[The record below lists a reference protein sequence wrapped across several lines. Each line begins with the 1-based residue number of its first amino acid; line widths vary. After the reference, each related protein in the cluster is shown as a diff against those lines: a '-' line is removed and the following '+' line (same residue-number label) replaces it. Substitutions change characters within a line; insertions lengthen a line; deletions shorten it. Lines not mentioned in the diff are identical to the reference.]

1 MAIRALTPVSG
12 SSPSSLSA
20 RADYNP
26 NPVNRETKPAE
37 SKFERLVFK
46 TRGRVV
52 FVRLEDIQYV
62 TAEGNYLRL
71 HLEKESYL
79 LRATMQSM
87 ENRVSPE
94 LFMRIH
100 RSTMVNLRFV
110 REMDMG
116 AALGESVVVLHSG
129 TRLNLSRGYRHR
141 LKNLITRWNS
151 SHTVNQP
158 SANGTS
164 PAPRP

>member
-12 SSPSSLSA
+12 NSLSSLSA
-20 RADYNP
+20 SRPDYNQP
-26 NPVNRETKPAE
+26 PVNREAKPAAD

-52 FVRLEDIQYV
+52 FVRLEDIQWV
-62 TAEGNYLRL
+62 SAEGNYLRL

-79 LRATMQSM
+79 LRATMASM
-87 ENRVSPE
+87 ENRVSPD

-110 REMDMG
+110 KEMDVG
-116 AALGESVVVLHSG
+116 AALGESVVVLQNG

-151 SHTVNQP
+151 GQP
-158 SANGTS
+158 AAGAQ
-164 PAPRP
+164 PAQS

>member
-1 MAIRALTPVSG
+1 MAIRALTPENGNSL
-12 SSPSSLSA
+12 SSLSPS
-20 RADYNP
+20 RHDYNP
-26 NPVNRETKPAE
+26 PTANREAKQSSE

-52 FVRLEDIQYV
+52 FVRLEDIQWV
-62 TAEGNYLRL
+62 SAEGNYLRL

-79 LRATMQSM
+79 LRATMASM
-87 ENRVSPE
+87 ENRVSPD

-110 REMDMG
+110 KEMDMG
-116 AALGESVVVLHSG
+116 AAPGESVVVLQNG

-151 SHTVNQP
+151 TQPTVDQRAQ
-158 SANGTS
+158 S
-164 PAPRP
+164 

>member
-1 MAIRALTPVSG
+1 MAIRALTPETGNSF
-12 SSPSSLSA
+12 SSLSPS
-20 RADYNP
+20 RQDFNST
-26 NPVNRETKPAE
+26 NNRDSKSD

-52 FVRLEDIQYV
+52 FVRLEDIQWV
-62 TAEGNYLRL
+62 SAEGNYLRL

-79 LRATMQSM
+79 LRATMASM
-87 ENRVSPE
+87 ENRVSPD

-110 REMDMG
+110 KEMDMG
-116 AALGESVVVLHSG
+116 AAPGESMVVLQNG

-151 SHTVNQP
+151 TQP
-158 SANGTS
+158 SADQRAQS
-164 PAPRP
+164 

>member
-12 SSPSSLSA
+12 SSLSSLSA
-20 RADYNP
+20 RPEFNP
-26 NPVNRETKPAE
+26 PLNRDTKPSTD

-52 FVRLEDIQYV
+52 FVRLEDIQWV

-79 LRATMQSM
+79 LRATMASL

-110 REMDMG
+110 KEMDMG
-116 AALGESVVVLHSG
+116 AALGESVVVLQNG

-151 SHTVNQP
+151 GQIAVNKTQ
-158 SANGTS
+158 S
-164 PAPRP
+164 

>member
-12 SSPSSLSA
+12 STLSSLSS
-20 RADYNP
+20 RPDFNQP
-26 NPVNRETKPAE
+26 PINRESKQSSD

-52 FVRLEDIQYV
+52 FVRLEDIQWV
-62 TAEGNYLRL
+62 SAEGNYLRL

-79 LRATMQSM
+79 LRATMASM
-87 ENRVSPE
+87 ENRVSPD

-110 REMDMG
+110 KEMDMG
-116 AALGESVVVLHSG
+116 AALGESVVVLQNG

-151 SHTVNQP
+151 GQPGQSQP
-158 SANGTS
+158 SQS
-164 PAPRP
+164 

>member
-1 MAIRALTPVSG
+1 MAIRALTPVTG
-12 SSPSSLSA
+12 NTLRTLAPSRPADYSLS
-20 RADYNP
+20 
-26 NPVNRETKPAE
+26 PVNRDPKTTTE

-52 FVRLEDIQYV
+52 FVRLEDIQWV

-79 LRATMQSM
+79 LRATMASM
-87 ENRVSPE
+87 ENRVSPD

-110 REMDMG
+110 KEMDMG
-116 AALGESVVVLHSG
+116 AAPGESMVVLQNG

-151 SHTVNQP
+151 TQP
-158 SANGTS
+158 SADQRAQS
-164 PAPRP
+164 

>member
-1 MAIRALTPVSG
+1 MAIRALTPVNG
-12 SSPSSLSA
+12 SSLSSVSPS
-20 RADYNP
+20 RSDYNQP
-26 NPVNRETKPAE
+26 LNRDTKPSAD

-52 FVRLEDIQYV
+52 FVRLEDIQWV
-62 TAEGNYLRL
+62 SAEGNYLRL

-79 LRATMQSM
+79 LRATMASL
-87 ENRVSPE
+87 EDRVSPD

-110 REMDMG
+110 KEMDM
-116 AALGESVVVLHSG
+116 AALGESVVVLHNG

-141 LKNLITRWNS
+141 LKNLITRWNQG
-151 SHTVNQP
+151 HQP
-158 SANGTS
+158 PTERTGS
-164 PAPRP
+164 

>member
-1 MAIRALTPVSG
+1 MAIRALTPVTGNSL
-12 SSPSSLSA
+12 SSLSTS
-20 RADYNP
+20 RPDYNP
-26 NPVNRETKPAE
+26 TPVNREAKPASD

-52 FVRLEDIQYV
+52 FVRLEDIQWV
-62 TAEGNYLRL
+62 SAEGNYLRL

-79 LRATMQSM
+79 LRATMASM

-110 REMDMG
+110 KEMDMG
-116 AALGESVVVLHSG
+116 AALGESAVVLQNG

-151 SHTVNQP
+151 
-158 SANGTS
+158 AK
-164 PAPRP
+164 PATEQTA

>member
-1 MAIRALTPVSG
+1 MAIRALSPITGASSALSVSRPDFDQP
-12 SSPSSLSA
+12 PSAPRDSK
-20 RADYNP
+20 AD
-26 NPVNRETKPAE
+26 

-52 FVRLEDIQYV
+52 FVRLEDIQWV
-62 TAEGNYLRL
+62 SAEGNYLRL

-79 LRATMQSM
+79 LRATMASL
-87 ENRVSPE
+87 ENRVSPD

-110 REMDMG
+110 KEMDMG
-116 AALGESVVVLHSG
+116 ITLGESVVVLQNG

-151 SHTVNQP
+151 GQGENIQKQ
-158 SANGTS
+158 A
-164 PAPRP
+164 

>member
-12 SSPSSLSA
+12 NSLSSLSTSRTDFNQPA
-20 RADYNP
+20 S
-26 NPVNRETKPAE
+26 REAKPASD

-52 FVRLEDIQYV
+52 FVRLEDIQWV
-62 TAEGNYLRL
+62 SAEGNYLRL

-79 LRATMQSM
+79 LRATMASM
-87 ENRVSPE
+87 EDRVSPD

-110 REMDMG
+110 KEMDMG
-116 AALGESVVVLHSG
+116 AALGESMVVLQNG

-141 LKNLITRWNS
+141 LKSLITRWNS
-151 SHTVNQP
+151 NHHAGVDQLSQ
-158 SANGTS
+158 S
-164 PAPRP
+164 

>member
-12 SSPSSLSA
+12 SSSSLSA
-20 RADYNP
+20 SRPDFNQSP
-26 NPVNRETKPAE
+26 LSREPKPD

-52 FVRLEDIQYV
+52 FVRLEDIHWV
-62 TAEGNYLRL
+62 SAEGNYLRL

-79 LRATMQSM
+79 LRATMASL
-87 ENRVSPE
+87 EDRVSPD

-110 REMDMG
+110 KEMDMG
-116 AALGESVVVLHSG
+116 AALGESVVVLQNG

-151 SHTVNQP
+151 AQP
-158 SANGTS
+158 GENLQKQA
-164 PAPRP
+164 

>member
-1 MAIRALTPVSG
+1 MAIRALTPETGNSFNSLSPSRQDYN
-12 SSPSSLSA
+12 SSP
-20 RADYNP
+20 N
-26 NPVNRETKPAE
+26 NREGKSD

-52 FVRLEDIQYV
+52 FVRLEDIQWV

-79 LRATMQSM
+79 LRATMASM
-87 ENRVSPE
+87 ENRVSPD

-110 REMDMG
+110 KEMDMG
-116 AALGESVVVLHSG
+116 AAPGESMVVLQNG
-129 TRLNLSRGYRHR
+129 TRLSLSRGYRHR

-151 SHTVNQP
+151 SQP
-158 SANGTS
+158 SADQRAQS
-164 PAPRP
+164 

>member
-12 SSPSSLSA
+12 SPSTLSATRPDFNQSPSQRDGKSS
-20 RADYNP
+20 D
-26 NPVNRETKPAE
+26 

-52 FVRLEDIQYV
+52 FVRLEDIQWV
-62 TAEGNYLRL
+62 SAEGNYLRL

-79 LRATMQSM
+79 LRATMASL

-110 REMDMG
+110 KEMDMG
-116 AALGESVVVLHSG
+116 AALGESVVVLQSG

-151 SHTVNQP
+151 TQP
-158 SANGTS
+158 SENIQKQA
-164 PAPRP
+164 

>member
-1 MAIRALTPVSG
+1 MAIRALTPEDIG
-12 SSPSSLSA
+12 NTLNTLSLSRPEHHA
-20 RADYNP
+20 S
-26 NPVNRETKPAE
+26 PVNRETKSGTE

-52 FVRLEDIQYV
+52 FVRLEDIQWV
-62 TAEGNYLRL
+62 SAEGNYLRL

-79 LRATMQSM
+79 LRATMASM

-110 REMDMG
+110 KEMDMG
-116 AALGESVVVLHSG
+116 AAPGESRVVLQNG

-151 SHTVNQP
+151 TQP
-158 SANGTS
+158 SADQRARS
-164 PAPRP
+164 

>member
-1 MAIRALTPVSG
+1 MAIRALTPETG
-12 SSPSSLSA
+12 SSLSSLSPS
-20 RADYNP
+20 RQDFNP
-26 NPVNRETKPAE
+26 TTVTREAKSAPE

-52 FVRLEDIQYV
+52 FVRLEDIQWV
-62 TAEGNYLRL
+62 SAEGNYLRL
-71 HLEKESYL
+71 HLEKETYL
-79 LRATMQSM
+79 LRATMASM
-87 ENRVSPE
+87 ENRVSPD

-110 REMDMG
+110 KEMDMG
-116 AALGESVVVLHSG
+116 AAPGESVVVLQNG

-151 SHTVNQP
+151 AQP
-158 SANGTS
+158 SAGNS
-164 PAPRP
+164 SSM

>member
-12 SSPSSLSA
+12 SSLYSRPDLNQPLS
-20 RADYNP
+20 RD
-26 NPVNRETKPAE
+26 TKPTTD

-52 FVRLEDIQYV
+52 FVRLEDIQWV
-62 TAEGNYLRL
+62 SAEGNYLRL

-79 LRATMQSM
+79 LRATMASL

-110 REMDMG
+110 KEMDMG
-116 AALGESVVVLHSG
+116 ASLGESVVVLQNG

-151 SHTVNQP
+151 QKPAAGNQTQQ
-158 SANGTS
+158 S
-164 PAPRP
+164 

>member
-12 SSPSSLSA
+12 NSLNSLSTS
-20 RADYNP
+20 RHDFNQP
-26 NPVNRETKPAE
+26 LGRDSKPASE

-52 FVRLEDIQYV
+52 FVRLEDIQWV
-62 TAEGNYLRL
+62 SAEGNYLRL
-71 HLEKESYL
+71 HLERESYL
-79 LRATMQSM
+79 LRATMASM
-87 ENRVSPE
+87 ENRVSPD

-110 REMDMG
+110 KEMDMG
-116 AALGESVVVLHSG
+116 AALGESVVVLQNG

-151 SHTVNQP
+151 GHQPGANQL
-158 SANGTS
+158 SQS
-164 PAPRP
+164 